1 MPEVTIEQSTFE
13 RLQQHARPLIDTT
26 DSVIVRALDA
36 LDERGGSSARADQV
50 LKLPPRNQP
59 LGALAFGPN
68 MSLPD
73 VRHTRMLAASIDGEP
88 VGANCNWA
96 NVLRLMLIRATEHFG
111 HFEELRRRCAV
122 NIVPGVKDDDGYSHL
137 PRAGISYQG
146 VNANAAANAIVT
158 LAKDIGTA
166 LDVHFEWRDKDQAA
180 HPGRRGRIHVPAR
193 SQAASHDA

>member
-68 MSLPD
+68 MPLPD

-88 VGANCNWA
+88 VGPTAIGPTCFA
-96 NVLRLMLIRATEHFG
+96 SCSSVRRSTMATLRSSG
-111 HFEELRRRCAV
+111 
-122 NIVPGVKDDDGYSHL
+122 GG
-137 PRAGISYQG
+137 
-146 VNANAAANAIVT
+146 
-158 LAKDIGTA
+158 A
-166 LDVHFEWRDKDQAA
+166 L
-180 HPGRRGRIHVPAR
+180 
-193 SQAASHDA
+193 